1 MIQLERALEIYR
13 NSFPKRKI
21 TGAFDIGDA
30 YLLQAEG
37 LSGEPIYAPPIM
49 VLKATGAI
57 KVVFPPHDYEKLSK
71 AVPLS
76 ISELL

>member
-37 LSGEPIYAPPIM
+37 LSGEPIYAP
-49 VLKATGAI
+49 
-57 KVVFPPHDYEKLSK
+57 E
-71 AVPLS
+71 
-76 ISELL
+76 

>member
-37 LSGEPIYAPPIM
+37 LSGEPIYAPPHH
-49 VLKATGAI
+49 GI
-57 KVVFPPHDYEKLSK
+57 KSDWSHQSGLPPTRL
-71 AVPLS
+71 
-76 ISELL
+76 

>member
-37 LSGEPIYAPPIM
+37 LSGEPIYAPHH

-57 KVVFPPHDYEKLSK
+57 KVVFPPRDYEKLSK

>member
-37 LSGEPIYAPPIM
+37 LSGEPPIM

-57 KVVFPPHDYEKLSK
+57 KVVFPPRDYEKLSK